1 MFQLTRDFEIKGP
14 DGSEN
19 IAKKW
24 ICAALVLIAII
35 IFLNVVPTL
44 LCQMLVKITLL
55 ELNSWGPF
63 PSSEREIKFVSETL
77 HCEGKTTTTNH

>member
-1 MFQLTRDFEIKGP
+1 MFQLTRDFEIKGR

-55 ELNSWGPF
+55 ELNS
-63 PSSEREIKFVSETL
+63 
-77 HCEGKTTTTNH
+77 

>member
-1 MFQLTRDFEIKGP
+1 MFQLTRDFEIKGR
-14 DGSEN
+14 DSSEN

-55 ELNSWGPF
+55 ELNS
-63 PSSEREIKFVSETL
+63 
-77 HCEGKTTTTNH
+77 